1 MQVAVPSTEAISSM
15 PLADLP
21 TNVRLQGSVLS
32 NVISF
37 QSPTNK
43 ENMRA
48 VCSSIPIRT
57 PNKELKSGSLTPKLR
72 RAHTFSKSSSDISSV
87 SNRPVKID
95 KPGYMA
101 ATTASKIRV
110 TGPSQPFTEPTS
122 TTTTGS
128 AGRFANNPFK

>member
-1 MQVAVPSTEAISSM
+1 MQAPVPLNDTLSSM

-43 ENMRA
+43 EN
-48 VCSSIPIRT
+48 VKTGCNSNIPVRT
-57 PNKELKSGSLTPKLR
+57 PNKESKTGSLTPKLR
-72 RAHTFSKSSSDISSV
+72 RGHTFSKSSSDLSSV
-87 SNRPVKID
+87 SNRPVKLD

-101 ATTASKIRV
+101 ATTASKIRF
-110 TGPSQPFTEPTS
+110 TGPGQLFTE
-122 TTTTGS
+122 S
-128 AGRFANNPFK
+128 APSSGPAARFANNPFK